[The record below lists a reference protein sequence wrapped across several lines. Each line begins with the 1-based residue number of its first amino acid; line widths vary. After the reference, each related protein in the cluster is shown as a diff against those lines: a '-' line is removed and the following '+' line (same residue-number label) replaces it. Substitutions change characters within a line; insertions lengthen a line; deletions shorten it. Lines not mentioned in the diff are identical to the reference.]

1 GLHGA
6 NRLASNSL
14 SECFVFGARAAR
26 AALSEPGSAAAPAP
40 PRDDPPRF
48 VISPE
53 SRTALWRY
61 AGLERHV
68 QGLLTLTR
76 DEHPLVRLIAAG
88 ALARQ
93 ESRGA
98 HQRLDFP
105 ERSALFDGRHVTITE
120 GSDPTVETWA

>member
-1 GLHGA
+1 
-6 NRLASNSL
+6 
-14 SECFVFGARAAR
+14 
-26 AALSEPGSAAAPAP
+26 
-40 PRDDPPRF
+40 
-48 VISPE
+48 
-53 SRTALWRY
+53 
-61 AGLERHV
+61 LERDE

-105 ERSALFDGRHVTITE
+105 RRSPLLDGRHVTITA
-120 GSDPTVETWA
+120 GSVPTLETWS